1 MPSENDRWDG
11 NVDLFS
17 GLPGKKSVEIIR
29 ITAEDIAEMT
39 ASSSDEYRHI
49 GVFRSE
55 FDKRE
60 YRCRPE

>member
-1 MPSENDRWDG
+1 MANENDRWDG

-17 GLPGKKSVEIIR
+17 GLPGPKSVEIIR

-39 ASSSDEYRHI
+39 AFSSDEYRHI
-49 GVFRSE
+49 GVLRSE

-60 YRCRPE
+60 YRCRPQ